1 LPGQSRRR
9 AVLALSALPHEP
21 AWRMLANRVD
31 TTAMSGTAAITEAPR
46 PEASPHALQ
55 NTAMRIRYLSNLA
68 ALYPRDPLLAARID
82 AVPFAQCPPLART
95 RSGNP
100 TVRLS
105 GDDGRE
111 LFAHSRYDPVA
122 EARQFVD
129 ALPEVDNATFI
140 VHGLGLGYV
149 LGELERRWRR
159 PVALVCESNLA
170 LLKAALCVT
179 DLAEMLRSGRVTI
192 LTNPDR
198 AALHEKLSA
207 GNADLLLG
215 MQFVA
220 PPASA
225 RCDATFHGRMRAGL
239 LDWVSYSR
247 MQMVTLLKTAR
258 VTFRN
263 VAFALPHYLRES
275 GVETLKDRAAGFP
288 AIVVAAGPSL
298 ARNIR
303 QLAALR
309 ERAVIIAVQTVFKP
323 LLALGLRPHFVT
335 SLDFHDVSAEF
346 FRGIDDVG
354 DCVLVAEPKAAPT
367 VLDRY
372 PGRRCVLR
380 HRYFEPLLRGAA
392 PPRGGLRAG
401 STVAHLAFYLAE
413 HLGCD
418 PLVFVGQDLAFSD
431 GLFYMPGS
439 PIETIWS
446 PEMGRFQTVEMK
458 QWDRVVRNR
467 PILRR
472 TRDIHGRDTF
482 SDDLLFTYSEQ
493 FQRDFQNTTRR
504 VILASEGGLPLTG
517 GEVLPLADVAARYC
531 TRTLPPD
538 WRSHEANRQ
547 PATARALA
555 ELDQRIEELAR
566 VKRIAGETSQVLARL
581 TGLLDRPAEF
591 NRLIARVDE
600 LRSSIASLPHIYNL
614 VIEVSATGELRR
626 HFADRQLA
634 RDEDDSVGSARRRL
648 KRDQEFVAAF
658 LEGCE
663 FLEKTLPEAATRV
676 REGCA

>member
-1 LPGQSRRR
+1 MAMPGTATIAETPRPPAAPSLLTNDSLR
-9 AVLALSALPHEP
+9 A
-21 AWRMLANRVD
+21 RYLANL
-31 TTAMSGTAAITEAPR
+31 T
-46 PEASPHALQ
+46 
-55 NTAMRIRYLSNLA
+55 
-68 ALYPRDPLLAARID
+68 ALYPRDPGLSARID
-82 AVPFAQCPPLART
+82 AIPFAQCPTLVQT
-95 RSGNP
+95 RSGEP
-100 TVRLS
+100 TIRLA

-111 LFAHSRYDPVA
+111 LFVHSRYDPIA
-122 EARQFVD
+122 EARQFVN

-140 VHGLGLGYV
+140 VHGMGLGYT
-149 LGELERRWRR
+149 LRELERRWRR
-159 PVALVCESNLA
+159 PVLLLCESNAA
-170 LLKAALCVT
+170 LLKAALCIT
-179 DLAEMLRSGRVTI
+179 DVSEALRSGRLTI

-215 MQFVA
+215 MHFVA
-220 PPASA
+220 PPAST
-225 RCDATFHGRMRAGL
+225 RCDAAFHERMRTGL

-247 MQMVTLLKTAR
+247 MQMMTLLKTAR

-275 GVETLKDRAAGFP
+275 GVETLKDRAAGYP
-288 AIVVAAGPSL
+288 AIIVAAGPSL

-303 QLAALR
+303 QLAGLR
-309 ERAVIIAVQTVFKP
+309 ERAVVIAVQTVFKV
-323 LLALGLRPHFVT
+323 LLELGIRPHFVT

-346 FRGIDDVG
+346 FRGIDDVS
-354 DCVLVAEPKAAPT
+354 DCVLVAEPKAAPA
-367 VLDRY
+367 VLDGY
-372 PGRRCVLR
+372 SGRRCVLR
-380 HRYFEPLLRGAA
+380 HRYFDSLLRGAA

-418 PLVFVGQDLAFSD
+418 PIVFVGQDLSFSD
-431 GLFYMPGS
+431 GMFYMPGS
-439 PIETIWS
+439 PIEGIWS

-458 QWDRVVRNR
+458 QWDRIVRNR

-472 TRDIHGRDTF
+472 TRDIHGRETF

-493 FQRDFQNTTRR
+493 FQRDFQGSTRR
-504 VILASEGGLPLTG
+504 IILASEGGLPLAG
-517 GEVLPLADVAARYC
+517 SEVLPLATAVERYC
-531 TRTLPPD
+531 ARTLPAD
-538 WRSHEANRQ
+538 WMEHERGRP
-547 PATARALA
+547 PAPARALA
-555 ELDQRIEELAR
+555 ELEQRIEELSR
-566 VKRIAGETSQVLARL
+566 VKRIAMQTRDVLERL

-600 LRSSIASLPHIYNL
+600 LRSSIAALPHIYNL

-634 RDEDDSVGSARRRL
+634 REEDGSVASAGRRL
-648 KRDQEFVAAF
+648 KRDQEFVSAF

-663 FLEKTLPEAATRV
+663 FLEKTLPEAAARV
-676 REGCA
+676 REGCT